1 MPSRSEVHAPRE
13 RFEALEQWNQ
23 GQARDQALRRNLAD
37 LKATFRWFELRMALL
52 LMGGFGAV
60 AGVIIERT

>member
-1 MPSRSEVHAPRE
+1 MLSRSEVHALRE
-13 RFEALEQWNQ
+13 RFEALEQWNRK
-23 GQARDQALRRNLAD
+23 QARDQALRRNLAD

-52 LMGGFGAV
+52 LMAGFGAV